1 MAPEAPAYE
10 ITIQS
15 PPSVTAQR
23 HRPASPPRSLS
34 ALRGMCDYDPFYL
47 PASLPMNLQLSTD
60 EDQLLRAIGACAKTL
75 NVPAY
80 AVGGFVRDKV
90 IGRYAGDI
98 DIVCV
103 GSGIALA
110 EEVARRLPDARK
122 VKVYSRFGTA
132 MVRVGEEDI
141 EFVGAR
147 RESYNRDSRKPVVE
161 DGTLGDDQLRRDF
174 TINALGM
181 SLAEEDFGAVVD
193 PFDGLGDIE
202 RRIIRTPRDPDQT
215 FDDDPLRMLRAVRFA
230 AQLGFEIHAE
240 TKAAIGRFA
249 ERLTIISPERKHT
262 ELNKILLSP
271 KPSVGLALLSE
282 TGLLREVLPEL
293 EAMHGVDRRGGVGHK
308 DNFWHTL
315 EVVDNLAQVS
325 DDLWLTWAALLHDV
339 GKPRTKKFE
348 GGTWTFHGHEMV
360 GAKMVPKIF
369 QRLRLPM
376 DEQMKFVKRMVR
388 FHQKPIALCDE
399 VVTDSAIRRLLFD
412 LGDDI
417 DDLLMLCEAD
427 ITSKNPSKVKRYL
440 KNYRALRQRI
450 KDVEERDHLRN
461 WEPPISGEDIMNAFG
476 IKPGP
481 QVGVI
486 KSAIR
491 EAVLEGDIPNDRTAA
506 WALMLRKGEE
516 LGLSPVG

>member
-1 MAPEAPAYE
+1 MSRRAATARVYLRAP
-10 ITIQS
+10 
-15 PPSVTAQR
+15 
-23 HRPASPPRSLS
+23 S
-34 ALRGMCDYDPFYL
+34 AMTLAL
-47 PASLPMNLQLSTD
+47 TTH
-60 EDQLLRAIGACAKTL
+60 EDQLLRAIGACADAL
-75 NVPAY
+75 GVPAY

-98 DIVCV
+98 DVVCV

-132 MVRVGEEDI
+132 MVRVGEDEV

-147 RESYNRDSRKPVVE
+147 RESYQRDSRKPVVE
-161 DGTLGDDQLRRDF
+161 DGTLADDQLRRDF

-181 SLAEEDFGAVVD
+181 SLAAADFGTVVD

-202 RRIIRTPRDPDQT
+202 RRVIRTPRDPGQT

-230 AQLGFEIHAE
+230 AQLAFEIHPE
-240 TKAAIGRFA
+240 TKAAIRRFA
-249 ERLTIISPERKHT
+249 ERLTIISPERQHT

-271 KPSVGLALLSE
+271 KPSIGLALLSE

-315 EVVDNLAQVS
+315 EVVDNLAEVS

-348 GGTWTFHGHEMV
+348 GGTWAFHGHEMV

-369 QRLRLPM
+369 KRLKLPL
-376 DEQMKFVKRMVR
+376 DEHMKFVKRMVR

-399 VVTDSAIRRLLFD
+399 IVTDSAIRRLLFD

-417 DDLLMLCEAD
+417 DDLLLLCEAD
-427 ITSKNPSKVKRYL
+427 ITSKNPGKVKRYL
-440 KNYRALRQRI
+440 KNYQALRRRI
-450 KDVEERDHLRN
+450 KEVEERDRLRN
-461 WEPPISGEDIMNAFG
+461 WEPPISGEDIMRTFG
-476 IKPGP
+476 IEPGP
-481 QVGVI
+481 QVGAI
-486 KSAIR
+486 KTAIR
-491 EAVLEGDIPNDRTAA
+491 EAILEGDISNERAAA
-506 WALMLRKGEE
+506 WELMLRKGGE
-516 LGLSPVG
+516 LGLETVA